1 MTIPVII
8 VVPSTIFTARTRGET
23 SISYIMYGKANG
35 VHDGQNVPFLPQA
48 AEELKA
54 AQVVEFYMFIPP
66 GVGLV
71 SAYTQFASRAAQF
84 NVDQGPWADYEL
96 PIYQGNPLTRA
107 RFSNYSLRNNVDTL
121 IESIA
126 FTFTITSPKQYD
138 DWLAEFEPTP
148 EPEPEPEP
156 ESREERLLRLIKLAN
171 FAPAALKFSELRD
184 PTLTLEERATQSGLW
199 DSLLNLVDLAMIEPR
214 K

>member
-1 MTIPVII
+1 MTQPII
-8 VVPSTIFTARTRGET
+8 VVPSSIFTARTRGET

-35 VHDGQNVPFLPQA
+35 VHEGQNVPFLPQA

-54 AQVVEFYMFIPP
+54 GQIVEFHLLLPP
-66 GVGLV
+66 GVGIV

-84 NVDQGPWADYEL
+84 SVDQGPWRDYE
-96 PIYQGNPLTRA
+96 PSIYNGAPLTQA
-107 RFSNYSLRNNVDTL
+107 RFANYSLRNNVDTL

-126 FTFTITSPKQYD
+126 FNFTIADRKLYD
-138 DWLAEFEPTP
+138 AWVEKFT
-148 EPEPEPEP
+148 EPEPVP

>member
-1 MTIPVII
+1 MTTPVII
-8 VVPSTIFTARTRGET
+8 VIPSTIFKARTRGET
-23 SISYIMYGKANG
+23 SISYIVYGKANG
-35 VHDGQNVPFLPQA
+35 IHEGQNVPFLPQA

-54 AQVVEFYMFIPP
+54 GQIVEFHLLLPP
-66 GVGLV
+66 GVGIV

-84 NVDQGPWADYEL
+84 SVDQGPWADYEL
-96 PIYQGNPLTRA
+96 PIYQGDPLRLA
-107 RFSNYSLRNNVDTL
+107 SFANYSLRNNVDTL

-126 FTFTITSPKQYD
+126 FTFGITSPKMYD
-138 DWLAEFEPTP
+138 DWIAGLEPVPEPT
-148 EPEPEPEP
+148 P

-184 PTLTLEERATQSGLW
+184 PTLSLEERAIQSGLW
-199 DSLLNLVDLAMIEPR
+199 DSLLNLVDLAR

>member
-1 MTIPVII
+1 MTQPII
-8 VVPSTIFTARTRGET
+8 VPIPSSIFTARTRGET
-23 SISYIMYGKANG
+23 SISYILYGKANG
-35 VHDGQNVPFLPQA
+35 VHDGQNVPFLPQD

-54 AQVVEFYMFIPP
+54 GRIVEFRLILPP
-66 GVGLV
+66 GVGIV

-84 NVDQGPWADYEL
+84 SVDQGPWRDYEL
-96 PIYQGNPLTRA
+96 SIYNGEPLTQA
-107 RFSNYSLRNNVDTL
+107 RFTSYSLRNNVDTL

-126 FTFTITSPKQYD
+126 FNFTLTSPKQYD
-138 DWLAEFEPTP
+138 DWITGV
-148 EPEPEPEP
+148 EPEPEPAP
-156 ESREERLLRLIKLAN
+156 ESREERLLRLIKLVN

-184 PTLTLEERATQSGLW
+184 PTLTLEDRAIQSGLW